1 VDKNDPGFAHPTK
14 PIGAFFSDSQRD
26 ELQKANPDWCFVED
40 AGREMP
46 FLHIAGHGGNI
57 HPIERLLLRFAKVNT
72 HFFDASG
79 DHK

>member
-1 VDKNDPGFAHPTK
+1 MIFGNMLPG
-14 PIGAFFSDSQRD
+14 
-26 ELQKANPDWCFVED
+26 
-40 AGREMP
+40 EMP

-79 DHK
+79 DHKNVGVNFTGQQRDGGSLSITASTLW

>member
-1 VDKNDPGFAHPTK
+1 MIFWQHA
-14 PIGAFFSDSQRD
+14 
-26 ELQKANPDWCFVED
+26 

-72 HFFDASG
+72 HFFSTPVVITRMSA
-79 DHK
+79 